1 MNPEIHKINLT
12 LDCQASGV
20 YASLLGLC
28 GMCLGSRFD
37 YLFRIGAKEYLEFHK
52 SLLFVQVYGVVHSFF
67 QHLNLDNPYI
77 RKFMNEVFNYCIPT
91 PTNVLFNRH
100 ILPYSLCLFY
110 ASVIVLSISSM
121 DLLLEQIQ
129 KRTKE

>member
-20 YASLLGLC
+20 YVSLLGLI
-28 GMCLGSRFD
+28 GMYLSSRLD
-37 YLFRIGAKEYLEFHK
+37 YLFRIGSKGYIEFHK
-52 SLLFVQVYGVVHSFF
+52 SLLLVQVYGVVHSFL

-77 RKFMNEVFNYCIPT
+77 REFTNEIFNYCIPT

-100 ILPYSLCLFY
+100 ILPGSLCLFS
-110 ASVIVLSISSM
+110 AGLIVLAISSI
-121 DLLLEQIQ
+121 DLLSEKI
-129 KRTKE
+129 